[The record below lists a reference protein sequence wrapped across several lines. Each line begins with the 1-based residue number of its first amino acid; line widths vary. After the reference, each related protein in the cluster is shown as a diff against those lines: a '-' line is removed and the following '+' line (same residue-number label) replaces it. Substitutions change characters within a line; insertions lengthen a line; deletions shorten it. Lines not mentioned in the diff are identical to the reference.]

1 MVMKSNIL
9 KVVLFSLVF
18 HNNNN
23 FSCTAQ
29 LNERGLI
36 QKTYFNLTI
45 ISLSISSLIAFGN
58 YTYLCVCI

>member
-23 FSCTAQ
+23 FSCTIQ

-45 ISLSISSLIAFGN
+45 ISLIN
-58 YTYLCVCI
+58 